1 MQIRRRSTAYV
12 PPAASVCNCTCMHLH
27 LYALAPMYISALAL
41 QYSLV
46 VLLLAEV
53 LSLLFTITT
62 TDMRRTLHAWLL
74 VATVKSFDDAL
85 TFRSCRSELPRNFQ
99 QLNLSQTAVD
109 SFLLNALVSLGCA
122 GTFVNHRKTVACC
135 VVHFACDVMCRDV
148 PSSLFCISGCP
159 VPSLLFFPPTSSNRR
174 S

>member
-1 MQIRRRSTAYV
+1 
-12 PPAASVCNCTCMHLH
+12 MHLR
-27 LYALAPMYISALAL
+27 LYALASMYICALAL

-62 TDMRRTLHAWLL
+62 TDMRRTLHAWLV

-85 TFRSCRSELPRNFQ
+85 TFRGCRCARPSGFQ

-109 SFLLNALVSLGCA
+109 NFLFNTLCSLGRA
-122 GTFVNHRKTVACC
+122 GTFLNHRKTVASC

-148 PSSLFCISGCP
+148 PSSLFCLFP
-159 VPSLLFFPPTSSNRR
+159 DVPFHLFCFFLPPLQIDGLDVPFRRKLLALFLLL
-174 S
+174 